1 MCSHQSICLSDDSI
15 SKILNEDHTEPL
27 IREDVVQHIHV
38 FCRERCN
45 DHSEIIHRIPGTSR
59 RGSMMIGIASR
70 HISPFRKTASKR
82 EFATGS
88 SPSSQAC
95 GSSGVLKVLQTAALV
110 TKMQSL
116 TPDTINRPSTRFRH
130 TRTFVS

>member
-1 MCSHQSICLSDDSI
+1 MCSHRSICLSDDSI
-15 SKILNEDHTEPL
+15 SKILNEDHTEAL

-95 GSSGVLKVLQTAALV
+95 GSSTCHQNRCVEGVAN
-110 TKMQSL
+110 S
-116 TPDTINRPSTRFRH
+116 STGDQDA
-130 TRTFVS
+130 VADA